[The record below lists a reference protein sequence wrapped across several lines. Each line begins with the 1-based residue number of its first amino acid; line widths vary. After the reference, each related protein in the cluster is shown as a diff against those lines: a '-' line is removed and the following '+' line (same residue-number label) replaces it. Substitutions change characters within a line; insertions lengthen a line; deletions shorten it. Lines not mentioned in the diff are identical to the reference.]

1 MNIAIVVIA
10 YNRLKSL
17 QRLVKTLENAF
28 YDGDSVNLI
37 ISVDRSDN
45 NETECWVKGYLWCH
59 GSYEVRNHQV
69 HLGLRNHIMECGDI
83 VMDYDAIIAL
93 EDDITV
99 TPNFYRFAKQ
109 CVQRYSDDERIA
121 GISLYS
127 FVRNFQNSLPFDP
140 VKSEYD
146 VFFMNIAQSW
156 GQVWMKKQWMDFRAW
171 YDKKA
176 QAMKYAP
183 HLPNIWRWEES
194 SWLKYHIKYCLE
206 CNKYFVYPYY
216 SLSTNNQEAGI
227 HTVHADTYSQ
237 SILLALPQQRF
248 NLVGLDDAIVKYDAF
263 FEAKFLAQYLGVDDD
278 DLCVDFH
285 NEKLN
290 RLGKRYWLTTSSQ
303 PYGVVCS
310 FALQLKPY
318 ELNVI
323 QNREGY
329 QLFLY
334 DTSISGVPPKIDKL
348 ALYHYLYNDS
358 LECSISILGR
368 VGVVKYLVFHSLGNK
383 IKQLKK
389 FLNC

>member
-1 MNIAIVVIA
+1 
-10 YNRLKSL
+10 
-17 QRLVKTLENAF
+17 
-28 YDGDSVNLI
+28 
-37 ISVDRSDN
+37 
-45 NETECWVKGYLWCH
+45 
-59 GSYEVRNHQV
+59 
-69 HLGLRNHIMECGDI
+69 
-83 VMDYDAIIAL
+83 
-93 EDDITV
+93 
-99 TPNFYRFAKQ
+99 
-109 CVQRYSDDERIA
+109 
-121 GISLYS
+121 
-127 FVRNFQNSLPFDP
+127 
-140 VKSEYD
+140 
-146 VFFMNIAQSW
+146 
-156 GQVWMKKQWMDFRAW
+156 
-171 YDKKA
+171 
-176 QAMKYAP
+176 
-183 HLPNIWRWEES
+183 
-194 SWLKYHIKYCLE
+194 
-206 CNKYFVYPYY
+206 
-216 SLSTNNQEAGI
+216 
-227 HTVHADTYSQ
+227 
-237 SILLALPQQRF
+237 
-248 NLVGLDDAIVKYDAF
+248 LVGLDDAIVKYDAF